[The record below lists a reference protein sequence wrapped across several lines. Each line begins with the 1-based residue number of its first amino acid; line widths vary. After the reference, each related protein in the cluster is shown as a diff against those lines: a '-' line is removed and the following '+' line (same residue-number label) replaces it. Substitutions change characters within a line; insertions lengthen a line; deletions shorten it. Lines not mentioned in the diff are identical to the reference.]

1 MQYIKQSG
9 VVFVLESEK
18 AVMQLWD
25 YGYKNAVSTGGKEL
39 SSISNRIARETR
51 SRYLFSMDKDVDIN
65 EIDLISAD
73 SFLMNYQFIIYMTN
87 EDILDDKESPSDNP
101 NKWETFNI
109 KNLYR
114 LR

>member
-39 SSISNRIARETR
+39 S
-51 SRYLFSMDKDVDIN
+51 RYQIELLVRLGVDICLCMDKDVDIN
-65 EIDLISAD
+65 EIDMISEK
-73 SFLMNYQFIIYMTN
+73 FPEEIPLYYIYDNDNILN
-87 EDILDDKESPSDNP
+87 EKESPSDNP
-101 NKWETFNI
+101 NKWRHLI
-109 KNLYR
+109 KNNLYR